1 MRIDIITIFPEYLTP
16 LELSVIGK
24 ARRNGLLTV
33 EVHDLRTWATD
44 RHHTVDDSPYGGGP
58 GMVMRPDIWGL
69 ALDAVRGEAPDAPL
83 LIIPTPSGHRIAT
96 PMVEEWA
103 ELPRLVIACGR
114 YEGIDSR
121 VAAHYRT
128 NPQWLGVSEVS
139 VGDIVVAGGE
149 AAALMITEAVGRLIP
164 GVLGNNESAI
174 HDSFAAA
181 HQRGLEGSVYTRPE
195 EWRGLRVPEVL
206 TGGDHAKV
214 AAYRA
219 QESRLRTSEY
229 RPDLA

>member
-24 ARRNGLLTV
+24 ARRNGLLSI

-58 GMVMRPDIWGL
+58 GMVMRADIWGL
-69 ALDAVRGEAPDAPL
+69 ALDAVRNTASDKPL
-83 LIIPTPSGHRIAT
+83 LVIPTPSGHRITT

-103 ELPRLVIACGR
+103 GIPRLVIACGR

-128 NPQWLGVSEVS
+128 NQQWLGVREVS

-181 HQRGLEGSVYTRPE
+181 QERGLEGSVYTRPE
-195 EWRGLRVPEVL
+195 EWRGLRVPDVL
-206 TGGDHAKV
+206 TGGDHAKI
-214 AAYRA
+214 AAHRV
-219 QESRLRTSEY
+219 QESRQRTSEY

>member
-33 EVHDLRTWATD
+33 EVHDLRAWAAD
-44 RHHTVDDSPYGGGP
+44 KHHTVDDSPYGGGP
-58 GMVMRPDIWGL
+58 GMVMRADIWGL
-69 ALDAVRGEAPDAPL
+69 ALDAVRGEAQDAPL
-83 LIIPTPSGHRIAT
+83 LVIPTPSGHRIAT